1 MHMLREGSEDA
12 CLLGQGVLIHEI
24 LLPNCHINA
33 NNSKIIVN
41 TIISIILIIL
51 HYEVIGGNSMKR
63 KIIILIALAALLIS
77 TTCYA
82 AASGSGAQ
90 LAFEHV
96 AGSSAEVNVNALNLR
111 EGPSTDYPSIC
122 LLSKGQKLTVMGKLG
137 DWYAV
142 YNPDTGK
149 VGTVYGKYIDIDAS
163 IPVSTNNTASEGK
176 TASPS
181 SGKVVLTE
189 DEQKLLELV
198 NKARDEKG
206 LEPLAIDE
214 NLMKVA
220 RTKAKDMV
228 ENNYFSHQS
237 PTYGSPFD
245 MMRQFEN
252 TFKSAGENI
261 AGNKTVE
268 GAFKAWMSSDTHK
281 KNILNP
287 GFKVT
292 GIGIESSAT
301 YGKILVQQFIGR

>member
-1 MHMLREGSEDA
+1 MKSKFI
-12 CLLGQGVLIHEI
+12 VL
-24 LLPNCHINA
+24 
-33 NNSKIIVN
+33 V
-41 TIISIILIIL
+41 
-51 HYEVIGGNSMKR
+51 VM
-63 KIIILIALAALLIS
+63 AALLIS

-82 AASGSGAQ
+82 TFAGSEPRARP
-90 LAFEHV
+90 AFEKMD
-96 AGSSAEVNVNALNLR
+96 SSTGEVNVSVLNLR
-111 EGPSTDYPSIC
+111 EGPSTDYPTIGK
-122 LLSKGQKLTVMGKLG
+122 LSKGQVLTVMGRLG

-142 YNPDTGK
+142 YDPDTGC
-149 VGTVYGKYIDIDAS
+149 VGAVYGRYLDVEDVTV
-163 IPVSTNNTASEGK
+163 PVSANVAEKKEK
-176 TASPS
+176 TSPPS
-181 SGKVVLTE
+181 SGKIVLTE

-198 NKARDEKG
+198 NKAREENG

-220 RTKAKDMV
+220 RIKAKDMV

-245 MMRQFEN
+245 MMRQFDN

-268 GAFKAWMSSDTHK
+268 GAFKAWMSSETHK

-292 GIGIESSAT
+292 GIGIENSPT

>member
-1 MHMLREGSEDA
+1 MKSKFI
-12 CLLGQGVLIHEI
+12 VL
-24 LLPNCHINA
+24 
-33 NNSKIIVN
+33 V
-41 TIISIILIIL
+41 
-51 HYEVIGGNSMKR
+51 VM
-63 KIIILIALAALLIS
+63 AALLIS

-82 AASGSGAQ
+82 TFAGSEPRARP
-90 LAFEHV
+90 AFEKMD
-96 AGSSAEVNVNALNLR
+96 SSTGEVNVSVLNLR
-111 EGPSTDYPSIC
+111 EGPSTDYPTIGK
-122 LLSKGQKLTVMGKLG
+122 LSKGQVLTVMGRLG

-142 YNPDTGK
+142 YDPDTGR
-149 VGTVYGKYIDIDAS
+149 VGAVYGRYLDVEDVTVPISANVAEKK
-163 IPVSTNNTASEGK
+163 EK
-176 TASPS
+176 TSPPS
-181 SGKVVLTE
+181 SGKIVLTE

-198 NKARDEKG
+198 NKAREENG

-220 RTKAKDMV
+220 RIKAKDMV

-245 MMRQFEN
+245 MMRQFDN

-268 GAFKAWMSSDTHK
+268 GAFKAWMSSETHK

-292 GIGIESSAT
+292 GIGIENSPT

>member
-1 MHMLREGSEDA
+1 VPEN
-12 CLLGQGVLIHEI
+12 
-24 LLPNCHINA
+24 LLPNCHIYA
-33 NNSKIIVN
+33 NILKIFVN
-41 TIISIILIIL
+41 TIISIIQKFL

-63 KIIILIALAALLIS
+63 KIIIFAAIALLLIS

-82 AASGSGAQ
+82 AASSKGIQ
-90 LAFEHV
+90 LALDNIV
-96 AGSSAEVNVNALNLR
+96 GSTAEVNVRALNLR
-111 EGPSTDYPSIC
+111 EGPSTDYPSIG
-122 LLSKGQKLTVMGKLG
+122 LLAKGQKLTVLG
-137 DWYAV
+137 RLGEWYAV
-142 YNPDTGK
+142 YNPDTGS
-149 VGTVYGKYIDIDAS
+149 VGTVYGKYIDIDNRAS
-163 IPVSTNNTASEGK
+163 IPVSAGNKAVVGDNSTQSAQ
-176 TASPS
+176 
-181 SGKVVLTE
+181 KVTLTE

-198 NKARDEKG
+198 NKAREEKG
-206 LEPLAIDE
+206 LEPLKVDA

-245 MMRQFEN
+245 MMRQFNN

-287 GFKVT
+287 GFTVT
-292 GIGIESSAT
+292 GIGVENSTT
-301 YGKILVQQFIGR
+301 YGKILVQQFIGK

>member
-1 MHMLREGSEDA
+1 
-12 CLLGQGVLIHEI
+12 
-24 LLPNCHINA
+24 
-33 NNSKIIVN
+33 
-41 TIISIILIIL
+41 
-51 HYEVIGGNSMKR
+51 MKR
-63 KIIILIALAALLIS
+63 KIFVLVIMAALLIS
-77 TTCYA
+77 GTCYA
-82 AASGSGAQ
+82 AA
-90 LAFEHV
+90 
-96 AGSSAEVNVNALNLR
+96 AGSSGNNVQLALEKTDNDAAVVKVNALNLR

-122 LLSKGQKLTVMGKLG
+122 KLAKGQKLTVMGKLG

-142 YNPDTGK
+142 YNADTGTLGA
-149 VGTVYGKYIDIDAS
+149 VFGKYVSVGKDDSIAVSSNDVVGISGGNAAS
-163 IPVSTNNTASEGK
+163 DVKA
-176 TASPS
+176 
-181 SGKVVLTE
+181 VLSE

-198 NKARDEKG
+198 NKAREEKG
-206 LEPLAIDE
+206 LEPLSVDD

-220 RTKAKDMV
+220 RTKAKDMI

-252 TFKSAGENI
+252 SFKSAGENI

-281 KNILNP
+281 KNILNS

>member
-1 MHMLREGSEDA
+1 M
-12 CLLGQGVLIHEI
+12 
-24 LLPNCHINA
+24 
-33 NNSKIIVN
+33 K
-41 TIISIILIIL
+41 TKILIL
-51 HYEVIGGNSMKR
+51 VVM
-63 KIIILIALAALLIS
+63 AALLIS

-82 AASGSGAQ
+82 TAVGSEPRVH
-90 LAFEHV
+90 LAFEKIE
-96 AGSSAEVNVNALNLR
+96 SSTGEVNVNALNLR
-111 EGPSTDYPSIC
+111 EGPSTDYPSIGK
-122 LLSKGQKLTVMGKLG
+122 LTKGQLLTVMGKLG

-142 YNPDTGK
+142 YVPDTGR
-149 VGTVYGKYIDIDAS
+149 VGAVYGKYLDIEDVSIQVSADISAS
-163 IPVSTNNTASEGK
+163 KGK
-176 TASPS
+176 TTSPAPE
-181 SGKVVLTE
+181 KVVLTE

-198 NKARDEKG
+198 NKAREENG

-214 NLMKVA
+214 NLMRVA
-220 RTKAKDMV
+220 RIKAKDMV

-245 MMRQFEN
+245 MMRQFDT

-292 GIGIESSAT
+292 GIGVESSAT
-301 YGKILVQQFIGR
+301 YGKVLVQQFIGR

>member
-1 MHMLREGSEDA
+1 
-12 CLLGQGVLIHEI
+12 
-24 LLPNCHINA
+24 
-33 NNSKIIVN
+33 
-41 TIISIILIIL
+41 
-51 HYEVIGGNSMKR
+51 MKR
-63 KIIILIALAALLIS
+63 KTIILVALAALMIS

-82 AASGSGAQ
+82 AATGNGIQ
-90 LAFEHV
+90 IAFDQI
-96 AGSSAEVNVNALNLR
+96 AGSIAEVNVNALNLR
-111 EGPSTDYPSIC
+111 EGPSTDYPSIS

-163 IPVSTNNTASEGK
+163 IPVSADVTALEGK
-176 TASPS
+176 PADPS
-181 SGKVVLTE
+181 SGKTVLTE

-198 NKARDEKG
+198 NKAREEKG
-206 LEPLAIDE
+206 LEPLAVDD

-252 TFKSAGENI
+252 SFKSAGENI
-261 AGNKTVE
+261 AGNKSVE
-268 GAFKAWMSSDTHK
+268 GAFKAWMSSETHK

-292 GIGIESSAT
+292 GIGIESSST

>member
-1 MHMLREGSEDA
+1 
-12 CLLGQGVLIHEI
+12 
-24 LLPNCHINA
+24 
-33 NNSKIIVN
+33 
-41 TIISIILIIL
+41 
-51 HYEVIGGNSMKR
+51 MKR
-63 KIIILIALAALLIS
+63 RIIIFAAIAILLIS

-82 AASGSGAQ
+82 AASGKGIQ
-90 LAFEHV
+90 LAFDDIV
-96 AGSSAEVNVNALNLR
+96 GSTAEVNVRALNLR
-111 EGPSTDYPSIC
+111 EGPSTDYPSIG
-122 LLSKGQKLTVMGKLG
+122 LLSKGQKLTVLGRLG

-142 YNPDTGK
+142 YNPDTGS
-149 VGTVYGKYIDIDAS
+149 VGTVFGKYIDINNGNS
-163 IPVSTNNTASEGK
+163 IPVSAGNKAVVNNKSSE
-176 TASPS
+176 PS
-181 SGKVVLTE
+181 KVKLTE

-198 NKARDEKG
+198 NKAREEKG
-206 LEPLAIDE
+206 LEPLQVDE

-245 MMRQFEN
+245 MMRQFNN

-287 GFKVT
+287 GFKIT
-292 GIGIESSAT
+292 GIGIENSAT
-301 YGKILVQQFIGR
+301 YGKILVQQFIGK

>member
-1 MHMLREGSEDA
+1 
-12 CLLGQGVLIHEI
+12 
-24 LLPNCHINA
+24 
-33 NNSKIIVN
+33 
-41 TIISIILIIL
+41 
-51 HYEVIGGNSMKR
+51 MKR
-63 KIIILIALAALLIS
+63 KIIILVIMAAMLIS

-82 AASGSGAQ
+82 AAAANAGGAVKQ
-90 LAFEHV
+90 LAFEKIDNDAAV
-96 AGSSAEVNVNALNLR
+96 VKVNALNLR
-111 EGPSTDYPSIC
+111 EGPSTDFPSIGK
-122 LLSKGQKLTVMGKLG
+122 LAKGQSLTVMGRIG
-137 DWYAV
+137 EWYAV
-142 YNPDTGK
+142 YNPDTGT
-149 VGTVYGKYIDIDAS
+149 VGAVHGKYISLGDGGS
-163 IPVSTNNTASEGK
+163 IAVSSNSAAVSTDGNKAPI
-176 TASPS
+176 A
-181 SGKVVLTE
+181 KVVLTE

-206 LEPLAIDE
+206 LEPLSVDE

-220 RTKAKDMV
+220 RTKAKDMI

-268 GAFKAWMSSDTHK
+268 GAFKAWMASDTHK
-281 KNILNP
+281 KNILNS

>member
-1 MHMLREGSEDA
+1 MKSKFI
-12 CLLGQGVLIHEI
+12 VL
-24 LLPNCHINA
+24 
-33 NNSKIIVN
+33 V
-41 TIISIILIIL
+41 
-51 HYEVIGGNSMKR
+51 VM
-63 KIIILIALAALLIS
+63 AALLIS

-82 AASGSGAQ
+82 TFAGSEPRARP
-90 LAFEHV
+90 AFEKMD
-96 AGSSAEVNVNALNLR
+96 SSTGEVNVSVLNLR
-111 EGPSTDYPSIC
+111 EGPSTDYPTIGK
-122 LLSKGQKLTVMGKLG
+122 LSKGQVLTVMGRLG

-142 YNPDTGK
+142 YDPDTGR
-149 VGTVYGKYIDIDAS
+149 VGAVYGRYLDVEDVTV
-163 IPVSTNNTASEGK
+163 PVSANVAEKKEK
-176 TASPS
+176 TSPPS
-181 SGKVVLTE
+181 SGKIVLTE

-198 NKARDEKG
+198 NEAREENG

-220 RTKAKDMV
+220 RIKAKDMV

-245 MMRQFEN
+245 MMRQFDN

-268 GAFKAWMSSDTHK
+268 GAFKAWMSSETHK

-292 GIGIESSAT
+292 GIGIENSPT

>member
-1 MHMLREGSEDA
+1 MR
-12 CLLGQGVLIHEI
+12 
-24 LLPNCHINA
+24 
-33 NNSKIIVN
+33 
-41 TIISIILIIL
+41 
-51 HYEVIGGNSMKR
+51 R
-63 KIIILIALAALLIS
+63 KIIISVIMAALLIS
-77 TTCYA
+77 ATCYA
-82 AASGSGAQ
+82 AAAGNAAGRQ
-90 LAFEHV
+90 LAFEKINNDTAV
-96 AGSSAEVNVNALNLR
+96 VKVNALNLR

-122 LLSKGQKLTVMGKLG
+122 KLTKGQSLTVMGRLG

-142 YNPDTGK
+142 YNPDTGI
-149 VGTVYGKYIDIDAS
+149 VGAVHGKYISLEDGGS
-163 IPVSTNNTASEGK
+163 ITV
-176 TASPS
+176 S
-181 SGKVVLTE
+181 SGNVAVNSGGNDANAEKVVLSE

-198 NKARDEKG
+198 NKAREEKG
-206 LEPLAIDE
+206 LEPLTVDP

-228 ENNYFSHQS
+228 QNNYFSHQS

-245 MMRQFEN
+245 MMRQFDN

>member
-1 MHMLREGSEDA
+1 
-12 CLLGQGVLIHEI
+12 
-24 LLPNCHINA
+24 
-33 NNSKIIVN
+33 
-41 TIISIILIIL
+41 
-51 HYEVIGGNSMKR
+51 MKR
-63 KIIILIALAALLIS
+63 KIIVLVVMAALLIS

-82 AASGSGAQ
+82 TFAGSEPKARP
-90 LAFEHV
+90 AFEKTD
-96 AGSSAEVNVNALNLR
+96 SSTGKVNVSVLNLR
-111 EGPSTDYPSIC
+111 EGPSTDYPTIGK
-122 LLSKGQKLTVMGKLG
+122 LSRGQVLTVMGKLG

-142 YNPDTGK
+142 YDPDTGR
-149 VGTVYGKYIDIDAS
+149 VGAVYGKYLNVDDVAV
-163 IPVSTNNTASEGK
+163 PVSANVAEKKDKDKEKEKEK
-176 TASPS
+176 TTSPS
-181 SGKVVLTE
+181 SGKIVLTE

-198 NKARDEKG
+198 NKAREENG

-214 NLMKVA
+214 NLMRVA
-220 RTKAKDMV
+220 RIKAKDMV

-245 MMRQFEN
+245 MMRQFDN

-268 GAFKAWMSSDTHK
+268 GAFKAWMSSETHK

-292 GIGIESSAT
+292 GIGIENSPT

>member
-1 MHMLREGSEDA
+1 MKSKFI
-12 CLLGQGVLIHEI
+12 VL
-24 LLPNCHINA
+24 
-33 NNSKIIVN
+33 V
-41 TIISIILIIL
+41 
-51 HYEVIGGNSMKR
+51 VM
-63 KIIILIALAALLIS
+63 AALLIS

-82 AASGSGAQ
+82 TFAGSEPRARP
-90 LAFEHV
+90 AFEKMD
-96 AGSSAEVNVNALNLR
+96 SSTGEVNVSVLNLR
-111 EGPSTDYPSIC
+111 EGPSTDYPTIGK
-122 LLSKGQKLTVMGKLG
+122 LSKGQVLTVMGRLG

-142 YNPDTGK
+142 YDPDTGR
-149 VGTVYGKYIDIDAS
+149 VGAVYGRYLDVEDVTV
-163 IPVSTNNTASEGK
+163 PVSANVAEKKEK
-176 TASPS
+176 TSPPS
-181 SGKVVLTE
+181 SGKIVLTE

-198 NKARDEKG
+198 NKAREENG

-220 RTKAKDMV
+220 RIKAKDMV

-245 MMRQFEN
+245 MMRQFDN

-268 GAFKAWMSSDTHK
+268 GAFKAWMSSETHK

-292 GIGIESSAT
+292 GIGIENSPT

>member
-1 MHMLREGSEDA
+1 MKSKFI
-12 CLLGQGVLIHEI
+12 VL
-24 LLPNCHINA
+24 
-33 NNSKIIVN
+33 V
-41 TIISIILIIL
+41 
-51 HYEVIGGNSMKR
+51 VM
-63 KIIILIALAALLIS
+63 AALLIS

-82 AASGSGAQ
+82 TFAGSEPRARP
-90 LAFEHV
+90 AFEKMD
-96 AGSSAEVNVNALNLR
+96 SSTGEVNVSVLNLR
-111 EGPSTDYPSIC
+111 EGPSTDYSTIGK
-122 LLSKGQKLTVMGKLG
+122 LSKGQVLTVMGRLG

-142 YNPDTGK
+142 YDPDTGR
-149 VGTVYGKYIDIDAS
+149 VGAVYGRYLDVEDVTV
-163 IPVSTNNTASEGK
+163 PVSANVAEKKEK
-176 TASPS
+176 TSPPS
-181 SGKVVLTE
+181 SGKIVLTE

-198 NKARDEKG
+198 NKAREENG

-220 RTKAKDMV
+220 RIKAKDMV

-245 MMRQFEN
+245 MMRQFDN

-268 GAFKAWMSSDTHK
+268 GAFKAWMSSETHK

-292 GIGIESSAT
+292 GIGIENSPT